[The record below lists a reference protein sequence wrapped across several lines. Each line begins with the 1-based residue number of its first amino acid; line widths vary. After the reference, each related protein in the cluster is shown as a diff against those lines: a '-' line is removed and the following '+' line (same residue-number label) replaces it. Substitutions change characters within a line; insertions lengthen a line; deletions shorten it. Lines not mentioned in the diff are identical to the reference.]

1 MRDGIILLA
10 LCQSNYCA
18 AAAGPLTNAQ
28 AHLRNGST
36 DENFWRSELS
46 KGAQQPRQN
55 HNDAGIS
62 LAETEMYVLKTTL
75 STHHSGAYVPAH
87 AVNCA
92 GGLRNPSVPGW
103 CVHSALNIG

>member
-36 DENFWRSELS
+36 DEKFRRSELS
-46 KGAQQPRQN
+46 KAAQQN

-62 LAETEMYVLKTTL
+62 LA
-75 STHHSGAYVPAH
+75 
-87 AVNCA
+87 
-92 GGLRNPSVPGW
+92 
-103 CVHSALNIG
+103 

>member
-28 AHLRNGST
+28 AHLRNGFT
-36 DENFWRSELS
+36 DENFRRSELS
-46 KGAQQPRQN
+46 KGAQQPQLN

-62 LAETEMYVLKTTL
+62 LDRKPL
-75 STHHSGAYVPAH
+75 SAHTIPAH
-87 AVNCA
+87 TFQRMPSIAREVCA
-92 GGLRNPSVPGW
+92 IHPSLVGGFT
-103 CVHSALNIG
+103 AL

>member
-10 LCQSNYCA
+10 SCQSNFCA

-36 DENFWRSELS
+36 DEKFRRSELS
-46 KGAQQPRQN
+46 KAAQQPQLN

-62 LAETEMYVLKTTL
+62 LA
-75 STHHSGAYVPAH
+75 
-87 AVNCA
+87 
-92 GGLRNPSVPGW
+92 
-103 CVHSALNIG
+103 